1 MGEFRMPSLGADM
14 EAGTL
19 VLWKIAPGDRVRRG
33 QIVGEVE
40 TQKGIIELE
49 IWEDGVVESLI
60 VGPGTKVPV
69 GTVLARVT
77 GAAPV
82 ATPAPVP
89 EHVRAPTPAPALVS
103 APVAQATGP
112 RPAQVDLRVSPAAR
126 LRARELGIDLRAITP
141 TGPHGSITRDDVD
154 RAASPKSVAP
164 GPAPAPASEAKA
176 RNAAMRRAIA
186 AAMARSN
193 REIPHYYLSTTID
206 MSRALALLEAKNS
219 ARPPAE
225 RILPAAL
232 MIQAVARALRDFPE
246 LNGFCVDGELQ
257 ASEAIHVG
265 IAISLRQG
273 GLVAPAILD
282 TDRRSLE
289 EVMAALRDL
298 VGRARAGTLRAS
310 EMSSPT
316 ITVTN
321 LGDQGVDSVFGVIYP
336 PQVALVGFGKV
347 EPRPWAKDG
356 MLGVH
361 PLVTATLA
369 ADHRVSDGHRGGVFL
384 TAIAKKLNEELA

>member
-1 MGEFRMPSLGADM
+1 MPSLGADM

-19 VLWKIAPGDRVRRG
+19 VLWKVAPGDRVKRG
-33 QIVGEVE
+33 QVVGEVE

-49 IWEDGVVESLI
+49 IWEDGIIESLI

-69 GTVLARVT
+69 GTVLAKVA
-77 GAAPV
+77 GAAP
-82 ATPAPVP
+82 AAAAAAPAPAPVP
-89 EHVRAPTPAPALVS
+89 PPPAPPAPPPTPP
-103 APVAQATGP
+103 QTGP
-112 RPAQVDLRVSPAAR
+112 AVVATAGLRVSPAAR
-126 LRARELGIDLRAITP
+126 LRARELDVDLHTVTP
-141 TGPHGSITRDDVD
+141 TGPHGSITRDDVE
-154 RAASPKSVAP
+154 RAARP
-164 GPAPAPASEAKA
+164 GLAAPAPAPPPTSDAKT
-176 RNAAMRRAIA
+176 RGAAMRRAIA
-186 AAMARSN
+186 AAMARSK

-206 MSRALALLEAKNS
+206 MSRALALLESRNS
-219 ARPPAE
+219 GRPPAE

-257 ASEAIHVG
+257 TSEAIHVG
-265 IAISLRQG
+265 VAISLRQG

-321 LGDQGVDSVFGVIYP
+321 LGDQGVESVFGVIYP
-336 PQVALVGFGKV
+336 PQVALVGFGRV

-361 PLVTATLA
+361 PLVTVTLA

-384 TAIAKKLNEELA
+384 TSVAKKLNEELA

>member
-1 MGEFRMPSLGADM
+1 MPSLGADM

-19 VLWKIAPGDRVRRG
+19 VLWKVAPGDRVKRG
-33 QIVGEVE
+33 QVLGEVE

-49 IWEDGVVESLI
+49 IWEDGVIESLV

-77 GAAPV
+77 GAAP
-82 ATPAPVP
+82 AAKPAPVP
-89 EHVRAPTPAPALVS
+89 VPGPAPAPAS
-103 APVAQATGP
+103 APMPQTTGP
-112 RPAQVDLRVSPAAR
+112 KLAQTTDLRVSPAAR
-126 LRARELGIDLRAITP
+126 LRARELEVDLHAVTP
-141 TGPHGSITRDDVD
+141 TGPHGSITRDDVE
-154 RAASPKSVAP
+154 RAASPRLVP
-164 GPAPAPASEAKA
+164 TPVPTPAGDAKA

-186 AAMARSN
+186 AAMARSK
-193 REIPHYYLSTTID
+193 REIPHYYLSSTID
-206 MSRALALLEAKNS
+206 MSRALVFLEAKN
-219 ARPPAE
+219 AGRPPAE

-232 MIQAVARALRDFPE
+232 MIQAVAHALRDFPE

-257 ASEAIHVG
+257 KSDGIHVG

-298 VGRARAGTLRAS
+298 VGRARTGSLRAS

-321 LGDQGVDSVFGVIYP
+321 LGDQGVESVFGVIYP

-384 TAIAKKLNEELA
+384 TAVAKKLNEELA

>member
-1 MGEFRMPSLGADM
+1 VGEFRMPSLGADM

-19 VLWKIAPGDRVRRG
+19 LLWKIAPGDRVKRG

-49 IWEDGVVESLI
+49 IWEDGVVESLT

-69 GTVLARVT
+69 GTVLARVV

-82 ATPAPVP
+82 ATSSPVSVPAHAPPAAPVSQAA
-89 EHVRAPTPAPALVS
+89 EPTLAH
-103 APVAQATGP
+103 TT
-112 RPAQVDLRVSPAAR
+112 DLRVSPAAR
-126 LRARELGIDLRAITP
+126 LRARELDVDLHAVTP
-141 TGPHGSITRDDVD
+141 TGPHGSITRDDVE
-154 RAASPKSVAP
+154 RAAGPRLAAP
-164 GPAPAPASEAKA
+164 EPVPAPTSDAGA
-176 RNAAMRRAIA
+176 RSAAMRRAIA
-186 AAMARSN
+186 AAMARSK

-206 MSRALALLEAKNS
+206 MSRALALLEAKN
-219 ARPPAE
+219 AGRPPTD

-257 ASEAIHVG
+257 RSEAIHVG
-265 IAISLRQG
+265 VAISLRQG

-298 VGRARAGTLRAS
+298 VGRARAGSLRAS

-321 LGDQGVDSVFGVIYP
+321 LGDQGVESVFGVIYP

-347 EPRPWAKDG
+347 EPRPWARDG

-384 TAIAKKLNEELA
+384 TAVAKKLNEELA